1 MPNTYLQSCAR
12 NVNIMSTLRDLF
24 RDYRFTSSFI
34 IVCLLLFFAF
44 LSFFSPHDLTMW
56 GVFPRDLPPSQANF
70 LGTDSRGIDIFWTAT
85 LAVRNSLAVALI
97 AGIVSRLITV
107 PVAML
112 SGYNG
117 GLIDRVLMF
126 ISDSFLVIPLFMI
139 IILLAVLLRD
149 VMNLFLLGILLACFG
164 WAWDARVIRSEILSL
179 RERSF
184 TQTAVLSGTS
194 TLKLVLN
201 EYMPF
206 VTPLVFATLINV
218 MSWAIGLEITLAI
231 IGLTNLDIPTLGTM
245 IFWALSYQA
254 VLLGYWW
261 WLMTPVVLSIFLFIA
276 LYWISVSISEYLD
289 PRSRIQRVGAQ

>member
-1 MPNTYLQSCAR
+1 
-12 NVNIMSTLRDLF
+12 
-24 RDYRFTSSFI
+24 
-34 IVCLLLFFAF
+34 
-44 LSFFSPHDLTMW
+44 MW
-56 GVFPRDLPPSQANF
+56 GTFPRDLPPSKINW

-85 LAVRNSLAVALI
+85 LAVRNSLAVAVI
-97 AGIVSRLITV
+97 AGLVSRLITV

-117 GLIDRVLMF
+117 GITDRILMF

-149 VMNLFLLGILLACFG
+149 LMNLFTLGLLLACFG

-179 RERSF
+179 RERGF
-184 TQTAVLSGTS
+184 TQTAILSGTG
-194 TLKLVLN
+194 TLRLVLK

-206 VTPLVFATLINV
+206 VTPLIFATLINV

-261 WLMTPVVLSIFLFIA
+261 WLLTPVVLSVFLFIA
-276 LYWISVSISEYLD
+276 LYWLSVGISEYLD
-289 PRSRIQRVGAQ
+289 PRSRIQRVGAH

>member
-1 MPNTYLQSCAR
+1 MR
-12 NVNIMSTLRDLF
+12 VLRDLF
-24 RDYRFTSSFI
+24 RDYRFTVSFTIVSLLVIFAI
-34 IVCLLLFFAF
+34 ISFFA
-44 LSFFSPHDLTMW
+44 PYDVTMW
-56 GVFPRDLPPSQANF
+56 NEFPRDLPPSNENW

-85 LAVRNSLAVALI
+85 LAVRNSLTVALI
-97 AGIVSRLITV
+97 AGIISRMITV

-117 GLIDRVLMF
+117 GITDRVLMF
-126 ISDSFLVIPLFMI
+126 ISDSFLVIPLFMV
-139 IILLAVLLRD
+139 IILLAVMLRD
-149 VMNLFLLGILLACFG
+149 LMNLFTLGLLLASFG

-179 RERSF
+179 REQGF
-184 TQTAVLSGTS
+184 TQTAILSGTS
-194 TLKLVLN
+194 TLKLVLK

-254 VLLGYWW
+254 LLLGYWW
-261 WLMTPVVLSIFLFIA
+261 WLLTPVVLSIFLFIA
-276 LYWISVSISEYLD
+276 LYWLSVSISEYLD
-289 PRSRIQRVGAQ
+289 PRSRIQRVGVS